1 MFGSAR
7 LGAREREPVEDG
19 RDPALGFGGGPAP
32 LAEAV
37 GDVLPH
43 GQVWPERA
51 VLKDVP
57 DAAEAWRHGGDVIAV
72 DEDAPLR
79 DGQKAGDRA
88 QDVGFAR
95 VRRPEEREELPV
107 ADVHRDPAQARG
119 RPPAGVEPVEPD
131 VDERPRGDAHARA
144 PAPPLLRSGTPA
156 GTIAASRT
164 YRAPGEVHV
173 SRVVATT
180 GPRNPAPMRAE
191 LMTPIAAPPACWTR
205 RATTSGNTGAIDST
219 CRKRKP
225 P

>member
-57 DAAEAWRHGGDVIAV
+57 DAAEAWRHGGDVVAV

-107 ADVHRDPAQARG
+107 ADVHRDPAHAGG

-131 VDERPRGDAHARA
+131 VDERPSGGGPA
-144 PAPPLLRSGTPA
+144 PAPAPRPVTRGPQARPSAPPPA
-156 GTIAASRT
+156 GRARRAA
-164 YRAPGEVHV
+164 
-173 SRVVATT
+173 
-180 GPRNPAPMRAE
+180 
-191 LMTPIAAPPACWTR
+191 TR
-205 RATTSGNTGAIDST
+205 RNNGADDRT
-219 CRKRKP
+219 R
-225 P
+225 